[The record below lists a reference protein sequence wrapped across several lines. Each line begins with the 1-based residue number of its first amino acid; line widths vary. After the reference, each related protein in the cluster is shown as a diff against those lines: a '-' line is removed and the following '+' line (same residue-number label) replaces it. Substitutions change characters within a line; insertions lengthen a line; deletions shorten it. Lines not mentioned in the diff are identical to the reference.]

1 MRAIMATLGKG
12 LVAPLFPALVP
23 WVFLYCPLV
32 SEFLMG

>member
-23 WVFLYCPLV
+23 WVFLYRPLV